1 MKKIITPNFLPFP
14 TVFLTVILTVF
25 LTVFGCL
32 GLFAQTGIGTTTPD
46 PQSILDIV
54 STQKGLL
61 LPRLTTAQ
69 QATLAGILSSG
80 ETGMLIR
87 DSVTGKVLCWAGAA
101 WKDASGSLLTAA
113 GPLSISS
120 VDTVAL
126 NPGTSVGDLITWDG
140 TNWVNMQPAVQHFS
154 ITEDNRQP
162 LLTLNYCIAL
172 NGVFPSRSSS
182 EPFLGEIEIYS
193 FNFAPKGFAMC
204 NGQLLPINQNQA
216 LFSLLGTFYG
226 GNGTTTFALPN
237 FQGRVAMSQGNG
249 YVQGQTGGSETTTI
263 TR

>member
-1 MKKIITPNFLPFP
+1 MKKIFTFFFLCW
-14 TVFLTVILTVF
+14 LA
-25 LTVFGCL
+25 VFGWS
-32 GLFAQTGIGTTTPD
+32 GLLAQTGIGTTTPD

-61 LPRLTTAQ
+61 LPRLTAAQ
-69 QATLAGILSSG
+69 QTTLAGILSSG

-87 DSVTGKVLCWAGAA
+87 DSVTGKVLCWAGTA
-101 WKDASGSLLTAA
+101 WKDASGGLTASS
-113 GPLSISS
+113 PLSISS
-120 VDTVAL
+120 VDTVAF
-126 NPGTSVGDLITWDG
+126 NPGTKSGDLITWDG
-140 TNWVNMQPAVQHFS
+140 TNWVNMQPATQHFT
-154 ITEDNRQP
+154 ITKDNRQP
-162 LLTLNYCIAL
+162 FLTINYCIAL

-182 EPFLGEIEIYS
+182 EPFIGEIEMYS

-226 GNGTTTFALPN
+226 GNGTTNFALPN

-249 YVQGQTGGSETTTI
+249 YSIGQIGGSESATI
-263 TR
+263 SR

>member
-1 MKKIITPNFLPFP
+1 MKKIITSFSLCW
-14 TVFLTVILTVF
+14 LA
-25 LTVFGCL
+25 VFGWS
-32 GLFAQTGIGTTTPD
+32 GLLAQTGIGTTTPD
-46 PQSILDIV
+46 SQSMLDLV

-87 DSVTGKVLCWAGAA
+87 DSITGKVLCWAGVA
-101 WKDASGSLLTAA
+101 WKDASGGLLTAST
-113 GPLSISS
+113 PLSISR
-120 VDTVAL
+120 VDTVAF
-126 NPGTSVGDLITWDG
+126 NPGTQSGDLITWDG

-154 ITEDNRQP
+154 ITENNRQP
-162 LLTLNYCIAL
+162 FLTINFCIAL
-172 NGVFPSRSSS
+172 AGVFPSRSSS

-226 GNGTTTFALPN
+226 GNGTTNFALPN
-237 FQGRVAMSQGNG
+237 LQGRVAMSQGNG
-249 YVQGQTGGSETTTI
+249 FVIGQSAGSESATI

>member
-1 MKKIITPNFLPFP
+1 MKKIITSFFL
-14 TVFLTVILTVF
+14 FLLA
-25 LTVFGCL
+25 VFGWS
-32 GLFAQTGIGTTTPD
+32 GLLAQTGIGTTTPD
-46 PQSILDIV
+46 PQSILDLV

-69 QATLAGILSSG
+69 QATLAGILSTG

-87 DSVTGKVLCWAGAA
+87 DSVTGKMLCWASTA
-101 WKDASGSLLTAA
+101 WKDASGSLLTAS

-120 VDTVAL
+120 VDTVAF
-126 NPGTSVGDLITWDG
+126 NPGTNAGDLITWDG
-140 TNWVNMQPAVQHFS
+140 SNWVNMQPAVQHFT
-154 ITEDNRQP
+154 ITKDNRQP
-162 LLTLNYCIAL
+162 FLTINYCIAL
-172 NGVFPSRSSS
+172 AGVFPSRSSS

-216 LFSLLGTFYG
+216 LFALLGTFYG
-226 GNGTTTFALPN
+226 GNGTSNFALPN
-237 FQGRVAMSQGNG
+237 LQGRVAMSQGNG
-249 YVQGQTGGSETTTI
+249 FNIGQAGGSESATI

>member
-1 MKKIITPNFLPFP
+1 MKKIFTFFFLCW
-14 TVFLTVILTVF
+14 LA
-25 LTVFGCL
+25 VFGWS
-32 GLFAQTGIGTTTPD
+32 GLLAQTGIGTTTPD

-140 TNWVNMQPAVQHFS
+140 TNWVNMQPAVQHFNL
-154 ITEDNRQP
+154 TVDNRQP
-162 LLTLNYCIAL
+162 FETLSYCIAL
-172 NGVFPSRSSS
+172 VGV
-182 EPFLGEIEIYS
+182 
-193 FNFAPKGFAMC
+193 
-204 NGQLLPINQNQA
+204 
-216 LFSLLGTFYG
+216 
-226 GNGTTTFALPN
+226 
-237 FQGRVAMSQGNG
+237 
-249 YVQGQTGGSETTTI
+249 
-263 TR
+263 

>member
-1 MKKIITPNFLPFP
+1 MKKIFTSFIFTL
-14 TVFLTVILTVF
+14 LA
-25 LTVFGCL
+25 VFGWS
-32 GLFAQTGIGTTTPD
+32 GLLAQTGIGTTTPD

-87 DSVTGKVLCWAGAA
+87 DSITGKVLCWAATA
-101 WKDASGSLLTAA
+101 WKDASGSLLTASS
-113 GPLSISS
+113 PLSISS
-120 VDTVAL
+120 VDTIAL
-126 NPGTSVGDLITWDG
+126 NPGTKSGDLITWDG

-154 ITEDNRQP
+154 LTEDNRQP
-162 LLTLNYCIAL
+162 FLTLNYCIAL
-172 NGVFPSRSSS
+172 EGVFPSRSSS

-193 FNFAPKGFAMC
+193 FIFAPKGFAMC
-204 NGQLLPINQNQA
+204 NGQLLPINQYQA
-216 LFSLLGTFYG
+216 LFSLLGTYYG
-226 GNGTTTFALPN
+226 GNGTTNFALPN

-249 YVQGQTGGSETTTI
+249 FNIGQAGGTESATI
-263 TR
+263 SQ